1 MDLPMAFTGHLLLV
15 TDGAPPEAVMKVIGK
30 ESWRYLIATDVER
43 AFYAVRT
50 EGPIDVVVLCP
61 GSEDVGAHLLLCRE
75 IKLEPSTAFIS
86 VVFVSE
92 SANEGHRTQ
101 AFEAGADGF
110 IHLPASDEEMLA
122 RLRNAVRAK
131 HATDSLEDA
140 NIVVTSLANAVEG
153 RDKYTCGH
161 IERVAMYAVEI
172 GKHFDLTTD
181 ELNALRIGAMVHDI
195 GKVSVPDQILN
206 KPGRLD
212 DDEMRLMQRHPLVG
226 YDILQPMRT
235 FRTALPIVRW
245 HHERPNGT
253 GYPDGLGGEDLPLQ
267 PRIVAV
273 ADCFDAISTDRPY
286 RSAMPMSKC
295 KDLLREL
302 AEKDDLDPKVVGV
315 LLDIL
320 AQGEQARAAR
330 SSAAVSSAT
339 R

>member
-1 MDLPMAFTGHLLLV
+1 MDLPVTFTGHLLLV
-15 TDGAPPEAVMKVIGK
+15 SHDAPPDAVMNVIT
-30 ESWRYLIATDVER
+30 EQMWRYLIVNDPER

-50 EGPIDVVVLCP
+50 ESPIDVVVLCP
-61 GSEDVGAHLLLCRE
+61 RGDDLEAHLLLCRE
-75 IKLEPSTAFIS
+75 IKLEPSTSFVS
-86 VVFVSE
+86 VVFVGE
-92 SANEGHRTQ
+92 SDNEIDRTR

-110 IHLPASDEEMLA
+110 IRLPASDEELLA
-122 RLRNAVRAK
+122 RLRNAIRAK

-172 GKHFDLTTD
+172 GKRFGLSME
-181 ELNALRIGAMVHDI
+181 ELSTLRIGAMVHDI

-212 DDEMRLMQRHPLVG
+212 DEEMRIIQRHPLVG

-235 FRTALPIVRW
+235 FRAALPIVRW

-253 GYPDGLGGEDLPLQ
+253 GYPDGLAGDDLPIQ

-286 RSAMPMSKC
+286 RTAMPMTKC

-302 AEKDDLDPKVVGV
+302 ADKDELDARVVTI

-320 AQGEQARAAR
+320 AQGEKQRAEVA
-330 SSAAVSSAT
+330 SEHASAASH
-339 R
+339 